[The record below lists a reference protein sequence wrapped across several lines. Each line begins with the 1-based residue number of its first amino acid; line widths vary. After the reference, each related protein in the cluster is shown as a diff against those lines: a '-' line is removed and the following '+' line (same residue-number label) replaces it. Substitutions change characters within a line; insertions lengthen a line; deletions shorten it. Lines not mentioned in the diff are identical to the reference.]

1 MVKLITN
8 KIMKT
13 NTFIAMLQSFTKH
26 FVTII
31 LAEFMLIGDKLF
43 SMDTAMLLTLSKTA
57 LLTCLPIAY
66 NYFNPNYKQYG
77 GSKEPLKPI
86 KRK

>member
-1 MVKLITN
+1 MKNN
-8 KIMKT
+8 K
-13 NTFIAMLQSFTKH
+13 FIAMLESFIKH
-26 FVTII
+26 FATII

-43 SMDTAMLLTLSKTA
+43 SMDLTMLLTLSKTA

-66 NYFNPNYKQYG
+66 NYFNPQYKGYG
-77 GSKEPLKPI
+77 VSKSPLKPL